1 MNGNVRLM
9 QGNEV
14 VVEAAIMAGVRFFAG
29 YPITPSSEIA
39 EGFSRKLPKVG
50 GRFIQME
57 DEIASMAATIGA
69 SIAGAKSVTATSG
82 PGFSLK
88 QENLGFGIIT
98 ETPCLVVNVQR
109 MGPSTG
115 RPTKPSQ
122 GDIMQTRWGTHGDHP
137 IVVFYPTT
145 VPEIFTYTVEAINTS
160 EKLRTPIILLL
171 DEALGHM
178 REKVTLPN
186 PEEVKVVD
194 RKFPNVKKE
203 GYLPFKPA
211 ENDVPVIAPFGKGY
225 RYHITGLHH
234 NYKGYPTI
242 KPDEVEEL
250 TKRLARKVERALP
263 EIFIV
268 NTYEYEDAEYVIYA
282 YGITARIAKEAIN
295 ILRKEG
301 IKIGLVNPITIWPF
315 YDEKI
320 EGLLRG
326 KKKVFVVELNLGQM
340 KREVERVYPRENVIG
355 INKVNAELINPYEI
369 ANRIREGLK

>member
-1 MNGNVRLM
+1 MTREAKLM

-39 EGFSRKLPKVG
+39 EGFARKLPTVG
-50 GRFIQME
+50 GKFIQME
-57 DEIASMAATIGA
+57 DELASMGAIIGA

-88 QENLGFGIIT
+88 QENLGFGIMA
-98 ETPCLVVNVQR
+98 EAPCLVVNVQR

-122 GDIMQTRWGTHGDHP
+122 GDMMQARWGTHGDHP
-137 IVVFYPTT
+137 MVTYYPTT
-145 VPEIFTYTVEAINTS
+145 VPEIFTYTIKAINTA
-160 EKLRTPIILLL
+160 EKLRTPVVLLL

-178 REKVTLPN
+178 REKVVLPEPN
-186 PEEVKVVD
+186 EIEVIE
-194 RKFPNVKKE
+194 RKLPQE
-203 GYLPFKPA
+203 PSETYLPYKPGPD
-211 ENDVPVIAPFGKGY
+211 DVPVLAPFGKGY

-250 TKRLARKVERALP
+250 TKRLLRKVERAID
-263 EIFIV
+263 EIFII
-268 NTYEYEDAEYVIYA
+268 NTYMYEDAEYAIFA
-282 YGITARIAKEAIN
+282 YGIVARIAKEAVN
-295 ILRKEG
+295 ILRNEG
-301 IKIGLVNPITIWPF
+301 IKIGLLNPITVWPF
-315 YDEKI
+315 YDAKI
-320 EGLLRG
+320 EGLLG
-326 KKKVFVVELNLGQM
+326 DKKKVFVVELNMGQM
-340 KREVERVYPRENVIG
+340 KREVERIYSRKNIIG

-369 ANRIREGLK
+369 VNSIREGLR

>member
-1 MNGNVRLM
+1 MSKNVRLM

-39 EGFSRKLPKVG
+39 EGFSRQLPKVG
-50 GRFIQME
+50 GKFIQME
-57 DEIASMAATIGA
+57 DEIAAMGATIGG
-69 SIAGAKSVTATSG
+69 SISGLKSVTATSG

-98 ETPCLVVNVQR
+98 ETPCLIVNVQR

-122 GDIMQTRWGTHGDHP
+122 GDMMQARWGTHGDHP
-137 IVVFYPTT
+137 MIALYPTT
-145 VPEIFTYTVEAINTS
+145 LPEIFNYTIEAINIS
-160 EKLRTPIILLL
+160 ERLRTPVILLM

-178 REKVTLPN
+178 REKVVVPDPN
-186 PEEVKVVD
+186 EVKVVD
-194 RKFPNVKKE
+194 RKIPEPGKQD
-203 GYLPFKPA
+203 YLPYKPL
-211 ENDVPVIAPFGKGY
+211 EDDVPVIAPFGMGY

-250 TKRLARKVERALP
+250 TKRLMRKVERVVDD
-263 EIFIV
+263 IFIL
-268 NTYEYEDAEYVIYA
+268 NTYKYEDAEYVIFA
-282 YGITARIAKEAIN
+282 YGISARIAKEAVN
-295 ILRKEG
+295 ILREEG
-301 IKIGLVNPITIWPF
+301 LKIGLVNPITVWPF

-320 EGLLRG
+320 ESLLKG

-340 KREVERVYPRENVIG
+340 IREVERVYPRENIMG
-355 INKVNAELINPYEI
+355 INKVNAELITPYEI
-369 ANRIREGLK
+369 VNSIREGLK